1 MQISNSLAGL
11 YSLHSLVPKTSSP
24 IAQSAIPSAAASQPA
39 QPAPAQSSTQ
49 ATGSTNDASAQA
61 FLDYMKKPLA
71 QKLEDAWLAKHNLTR
86 KDLEAMTPEKRQA
99 IEKQMAD
106 EIKAQTKQAMDNKLR
121 GKTDILV

>member
-11 YSLHSLVPKTSSP
+11 YSLVPKTSSP

-39 QPAPAQSSTQ
+39 QSAPAQSSTQ
-49 ATGSTNDASAQA
+49 ATASTGDASAQA